1 MTTPQAGMPYGVT
14 LNPSGM
20 QGTFLTFEN
29 IPAAHRVGTSG
40 LKLPAGVSIIRVVSK
55 LAAAVRMQYIY
66 NDGSPLNQF
75 EIIPSGGGVLRNRV
89 GRKRVLRA
97 VYLNWAN
104 SRPRCREARNGSNHP
119 DSESYLA
126 AVV

>member
-75 EIIPSGGGVLRNRV
+75 EIIPSGGGAYSETVSGENVSYVQFISTGQTADRAA
-89 GRKRVLRA
+89 GRRA
-97 VYLNWAN
+97 TVQIIPIPN
-104 SRPRCREARNGSNHP
+104 PT
-119 DSESYLA
+119 
-126 AVV
+126 